1 MVISDFQWVILCT
14 MTIHGYMCGLNVEW
28 IFIMVK
34 PTEFT
39 LMIIKSM
46 VVAWGN
52 CYCCSVVVIL

>member
-14 MTIHGYMCGLNVEW
+14 MTIHSYMCGLNVEW

-52 CYCCSVVVIL
+52 YYCCSVVVIL